1 MAPRRRRDGRGRTR
15 YALRRMR
22 AVEEAAQ
29 GIVGHRQPLNSTARP
44 GWDPRVPEDAMEAL
58 LAEHHQRRF

>member
-1 MAPRRRRDGRGRTR
+1 
-15 YALRRMR
+15 MR

-44 GWDPRVPEDAMEAL
+44 GWDPRVPEDATEAL
-58 LAEHHQRRF
+58 LAEHHQHRF

>member
-1 MAPRRRRDGRGRTR
+1 
-15 YALRRMR
+15 MR

-29 GIVGHRQPLNSTARP
+29 GIVGHRQSLNSTARP
-44 GWDPRVPEDAMEAL
+44 GWDPRVPEDATEAL